1 MHRTWLKSSLIYL
14 HFLPDCRYTC
24 YTRDSPGGESI
35 PHVGKYSFLTLFTKT
50 QIILAPFHDGFLV
63 FPEHTFPGTGCIHE
77 NHVERTLHSRE
88 TIGVAIGD
96 NNMIISPFNN
106 IFFENGGSWFN
117 YFVGNQQWIFG
128 QIVAS
133 SVDLPPGAAHRSR
146 TRRGV
151 YPVICWRTTC
161 RNMEEASCT

>member
-24 YTRDSPGGESI
+24 YTRDSPRGREHPTRRKVFFFDALHKDADYSRSI
-35 PHVGKYSFLTLFTKT
+35 P
-50 QIILAPFHDGFLV
+50 DGFLV